1 LSRIKKPRDEELFE
15 KRKNQILEAAIL
27 VFSKKGF
34 EGSTTK
40 EIAKKAKVS
49 EGTIFRYFKT
59 KKEIL
64 IHMLNIL
71 VERTLFDF
79 VEQIE
84 SGSESEEVIKGLLK
98 HHYRFMANNQDL
110 IKILIF
116 EVQFHK
122 ELKEKFY
129 NDVLNQ
135 IIEFTSNVIAE
146 IIPDNDIPARTVAE
160 TMIGIFMGLTLMHTF
175 KGDYGTD
182 EQDEVVSNTLKIL
195 THGIKDKKGLN

>member
-1 LSRIKKPRDEELFE
+1 
-15 KRKNQILEAAIL
+15 
-27 VFSKKGF
+27 
-34 EGSTTK
+34 
-40 EIAKKAKVS
+40 
-49 EGTIFRYFKT
+49 
-59 KKEIL
+59 
-64 IHMLNIL
+64 
-71 VERTLFDF
+71 
-79 VEQIE
+79 
-84 SGSESEEVIKGLLK
+84 
-98 HHYRFMANNQDL
+98 L